1 MSLGL
6 VIPGVGEVVGAFG
19 RRDRIEDRSD
29 RIVDGLGGSLCG
41 FSEPVFELGE
51 ELLDRV
57 QIGRVFWQV
66 EELGAG
72 GTNGATHGVGL
83 VRAEIVHDDDVAVP
97 QGRYQD
103 LLDVEKESFAVD
115 WTLEEPGSC
124 DAIVA
129 QSGHEGHSLPA
140 AVRHFGFDALA
151 ARRPAPQRRHI
162 GFSPG
167 LIDEHQPSGIDPI
180 PILGPLRPPT
190 GDIGT
195 ILLGG
200 NQRLFL

>member
-1 MSLGL
+1 M
-6 VIPGVGEVVGAFG
+6 
-19 RRDRIEDRSD
+19 
-29 RIVDGLGGSLCG
+29 
-41 FSEPVFELGE
+41 FELGE

-57 QIGRVFWQV
+57 QIRRVFRQV
-66 EELGAG
+66 EEP
-72 GTNGATHGVGL
+72 GTDGTDGTTHGVGL
-83 VRAEIVHDDDVAVP
+83 VRTEIAHDDDVAVP
-97 QGRYQD
+97 QGRDQN
-103 LLDVEKESFAVD
+103 LLDVEKEGFAVD
-115 WTLEEPGSC
+115 RSLDEPRSG

-129 QSGHEGHSLPA
+129 QSGHEGHGLPA
-140 AVRHFGFDALA
+140 AVRHLGFDALT

-162 GFSPG
+162 GFGPG

-180 PILGPLRPPT
+180 PILGPLRAPT

>member
-1 MSLGL
+1 
-6 VIPGVGEVVGAFG
+6 
-19 RRDRIEDRSD
+19 
-29 RIVDGLGGSLCG
+29 
-41 FSEPVFELGE
+41 
-51 ELLDRV
+51 
-57 QIGRVFWQV
+57 
-66 EELGAG
+66 
-72 GTNGATHGVGL
+72 
-83 VRAEIVHDDDVAVP
+83 VRPEIVHDDDVAVP
-97 QGRYQD
+97 QGWDQNF
-103 LLDVEKESFAVD
+103 LDVEKEGFTVD
-115 WTLEEPGSC
+115 WPLDEPRSG

-129 QSGHEGHSLPA
+129 QSSHEGHGLPA
-140 AVRHFGFDALA
+140 AVRYFGFDALT

-162 GFSPG
+162 GFGPG